1 VILVG
6 KWPAVRGKEKV
17 MAFNVA
23 TTIDSNAAMIT
34 MSGELDGSMAPLF
47 QREVEKA
54 ATQNVKRLVLL
65 MSDLDYMSSAGLR
78 VLLIAV
84 QKMRGVDLYVI
95 GARQEVKDTLQMSGL
110 DRGFI
115 MLDTYDPARP

>member
-1 VILVG
+1 
-6 KWPAVRGKEKV
+6 

-34 MSGELDGSMAPLF
+34 LSGDLDGRTAPLF

-65 MSDLDYMSSAGLR
+65 MSDLDYISSAGLG

-84 QKMRGVDLYVI
+84 QKMPGVDLYVI
-95 GARQEVKDTLQMSGL
+95 GAQQQVKDTLQMSGL
-110 DRGFI
+110 DRGVI
-115 MLDTYDPARP
+115 MLDTYDAARP